1 MNEKF
6 ISQVDELPMDKPGI
20 DLMKEDFVAYKEDA
34 GKHVLDYWVAT
45 DTPLMQ
51 SVEELST
58 SESLLFDISV

>member
-1 MNEKF
+1 
-6 ISQVDELPMDKPGI
+6 MDKPGI
-20 DLMKEDFVAYKEDA
+20 YLMKEDFVAYKEDA